1 MYALRQFTKLLWSAI
16 AWAGIWVWKIAI
28 APFMLVYWGCLM
40 VARGVRAVAILV
52 YRGARRIILTI
63 KATPGALWRAPLRAY
78 RRLAIARTW
87 VMAKAEY
94 LQGESAKWRAL
105 FRTVKAPYSFLRACG
120 LNPQMATSLLIAGT
134 AVGSG
139 VVVNETLFS
148 EPSFARGDSG
158 IFYAPSDVP
167 SFFSESYNTLRVD
180 LGAVAVKS
188 IEITDVSVGT
198 AFTGS
203 TLPSGETTAIDIGGN
218 VLVAPDVSTWLYV
231 GEMVFE
237 KNRCETLTLSDIN
250 VHTLNI
256 TDNAS
261 DGQSLSAGAGTMRNQ
276 AILGGHGMASAM
288 STTGGLYDRVLIQAP
303 TSGVNGQI
311 DSLVISNL
319 YTKGGDCLLSRIK
332 GGTLTIRLNE
342 VGGDSS
348 LTTKAF
354 TVATTVTASVIN
366 MNGNVEV
373 VMAVPST
380 QTIDE

>member
-1 MYALRQFTKLLWSAI
+1 MYALRQFTKLLWSAV
-16 AWAGIWVWKIAI
+16 AWAALWIWRLAI

-167 SFFSESYNTLRVD
+167 AFWEPSYNTLRVD
-180 LGAVAVKS
+180 LGTVAVKS

-276 AILGGHGMASAM
+276 AILGGTVWH
-288 STTGGLYDRVLIQAP
+288 LRCPRRV
-303 TSGVNGQI
+303 G
-311 DSLVISNL
+311 
-319 YTKGGDCLLSRIK
+319 Y
-332 GGTLTIRLNE
+332 
-342 VGGDSS
+342 
-348 LTTKAF
+348 
-354 TVATTVTASVIN
+354 TTVSGYRLPPAASMVR
-366 MNGNVEV
+366 
-373 VMAVPST
+373 ST
-380 QTIDE
+380 HS